1 MKTLRDFPPDCSS
14 VSHKSSPKPWC
25 PSEVWPNKSGMRWK
39 RICSFFLGR
48 YRKRM
53 ACNKRMNVANSLSD
67 VRCSIMAHYVLFSET
82 ISSTLKCSQKLCV
95 IAHFIHL
102 GLRYSYYLS
111 DIYVKAKHRFDC
123 SFWLQ
128 SNGSGGCTAFFAEH
142 VLSNEFS

>member
-1 MKTLRDFPPDCSS
+1 MK
-14 VSHKSSPKPWC
+14 
-25 PSEVWPNKSGMRWK
+25 E

-82 ISSTLKCSQKLCV
+82 ISSTLHKVQSKLCV

-111 DIYVKAKHRFDC
+111 DVNVKAKHRFDC

-128 SNGSGGCTAFFAEH
+128 SNGSGGPQLFLQSMSYHMNFHNDVHPQSQQGIT
-142 VLSNEFS
+142 VYLVSLSLRHPVWVVPSASF